1 MAADEE
7 NDDEEEE
14 VKLTG
19 QAAAQAK
26 QLDSLTDF
34 VEDGEGS
41 KVDATEVQAR
51 LNDLR
56 KSKEA
61 MDRQL
66 VEHQKQLQLVKFQK
80 EDLDLMCS
88 ELPLCEKEA
97 LERVLRENDGDLV
110 KTLAAVVRR
119 FPTSS

>member
-7 NDDEEEE
+7 NDEEEEE

-19 QAAAQAK
+19 QAAAEAK

-34 VEDGEGS
+34 VDDGEGS

-61 MDRQL
+61 MDRQV
-66 VEHQKQLQLVKFQK
+66 VEHQKQLQLVKFKK

-110 KTLAAVVRR
+110 KALTAAVRR

>member
-1 MAADEE
+1 MAADDE

-19 QAAAQAK
+19 QAAAEAK

-34 VEDGEGS
+34 VDDGEGS

-61 MDRQL
+61 MDRQ
-66 VEHQKQLQLVKFQK
+66 VAEHQKQLQLVKFKK

-88 ELPLCEKEA
+88 ELPLYEKEA
-97 LERVLRENDGDLV
+97 LERVLRENEGDLV
-110 KTLAAVVRR
+110 KALTAAVRR
-119 FPTSS
+119 FPTCS